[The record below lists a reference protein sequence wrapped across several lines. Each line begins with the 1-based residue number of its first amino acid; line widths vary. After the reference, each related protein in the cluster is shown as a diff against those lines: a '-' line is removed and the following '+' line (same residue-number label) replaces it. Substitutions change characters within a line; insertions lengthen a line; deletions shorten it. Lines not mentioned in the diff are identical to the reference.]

1 MKVNE
6 VFLSISLNT
15 LKWWRIINHTNAV
28 KSKPMMYIVPEL
40 TDWGDSCHPDSFSQ
54 CCLIEVS
61 HVTIS
66 SPPKPQLSQQ
76 IKISLLIFSLFS

>member
-40 TDWGDSCHPDSFSQ
+40 TDWGDSCHPDSFS
-54 CCLIEVS
+54 
-61 HVTIS
+61 
-66 SPPKPQLSQQ
+66 
-76 IKISLLIFSLFS
+76 